1 MMDNLNPPVTGSL
14 DPNPRGPG
22 PTKETPMMKSRWI
35 AAGAAACA
43 IALLVVPWM
52 LRSDAAPNSAGT
64 PSAPN
69 RVEGTAANLEL
80 TLQDMN
86 GNAVR
91 FADYQGK
98 VIVLNVWATWC
109 GPCQV
114 EIPELVEA
122 YTKYRDQGVVVL
134 GVSLDDTAEML
145 RKYAPTKQ
153 MNYPLLLMQDDFD
166 DAYGPIFGVPIT
178 FFIGRD
184 GTISRRHFGPVSKE
198 QLDREI
204 KALL

>member
-1 MMDNLNPPVTGSL
+1 MDKLNPSSTGSL
-14 DPNPRGPG
+14 EPDAQGPL
-22 PTKETPMMKSRWI
+22 KEPPMLKSRWI

-43 IALLVVPWM
+43 IALLIVPWM
-52 LRSDAAPNSAGT
+52 LRPDAAPNVAGAPAG
-64 PSAPN
+64 PSKA
-69 RVEGTAANLEL
+69 EGTAANLAL

-91 FADYQGK
+91 FADYKGK

-109 GPCQV
+109 GPCQI

-122 YTKYRDQGVVVL
+122 YTKYRDKGVVVL

-145 RKYAPTKQ
+145 REYAPTKQ

-166 DAYGPIFGVPIT
+166 EAYGPIFGVPIT

>member
-1 MMDNLNPPVTGSL
+1 MDNLNPPVTGSL
-14 DPNPRGPG
+14 DPNPRDPG
-22 PTKETPMMKSRWI
+22 PTKETPMLKSRWI

-52 LRSDAAPNSAGT
+52 LRSDAAPNSAGS
-64 PSAPN
+64 PAAPN
-69 RVEGTAANLEL
+69 KMEGTAANLDL

-91 FADYQGK
+91 FADYKGK

-145 RKYAPTKQ
+145 REYAPTKQ

-166 DAYGPIFGVPIT
+166 GAYGPIFGVPIT

>member
-1 MMDNLNPPVTGSL
+1 MMDNLNPPAAGSL
-14 DPNPRGPG
+14 EPNAQGSG
-22 PTKETPMMKSRWI
+22 PTKPLTKSRWI
-35 AAGAAACA
+35 AAIAAASA
-43 IALLVVPWM
+43 IALLVVPWL
-52 LRSDAAPNSAGT
+52 LRPDAAPNSPGSPAA
-64 PSAPN
+64 PSK
-69 RVEGTAANLEL
+69 VEGTAANLAL

-86 GNAVR
+86 GQPVR
-91 FADYQGK
+91 FADYKGK

-122 YTKYRDQGVVVL
+122 YTTYRDQGVVVL

-145 RKYAPTKQ
+145 REFAPTKQ
-153 MNYPLLLMQDDFD
+153 MNYPLRLWQDDFD
-166 DAYGPIFGVPIT
+166 EAYGPIFGVPIT

-184 GTISRRHFGPVSKE
+184 GTISRRHLGPVSKE
-198 QLDREI
+198 QLNREI

>member
-14 DPNPRGPG
+14 EPDAQGPG
-22 PTKETPMMKSRWI
+22 PTKEPPMMKSRWI

-64 PSAPN
+64 PSAPSK
-69 RVEGTAANLEL
+69 VEGTAANLEL

-91 FADYQGK
+91 FADYRGK

-145 RKYAPTKQ
+145 REYAPTKQ
-153 MNYPLLLMQDDFD
+153 MNYPLLLMQDDFV